1 MREGEGQK
9 DGEHIMRNGEVL
21 IRDGTRLMREGVG
34 LSVNIK
40 NGLIRT
46 RAEEGLIRPL
56 QIKLKHIKRFKY

>member
-34 LSVNIK
+34 LLVNIK

-46 RAEEGLIRPL
+46 RAEE
-56 QIKLKHIKRFKY
+56 